1 MKILLLED
9 DLPTS
14 DFLANTLS
22 SHHYAVDIISD
33 GAAGLD
39 MASRWHYDLLI
50 LDWVLPTLDGL
61 EVCRRLRAQGSRTP
75 ILMLTVRDANDDIV
89 AGLDAGADDYLPKS
103 SDASQLLARV
113 RALLRR
119 SKGTS
124 LPVLQWGDLHLDPA
138 LAQVT
143 YQQTIIPCRPKEYEL
158 LELFL
163 RNPQRLLTRSV
174 IIDCLWPMDD
184 APVEGSVTNLI
195 KDLRQRLKSAGL
207 PVSPIE
213 TVYGLGYRLKLL
225 AELGENAEPELDTA
239 ALAMPEASTA
249 SLQTVLEQA
258 TRRFQDSL
266 VQRLAVLDEAVQ
278 LLQKGGLQQPQ
289 RHGAWVE
296 AHKLAGG
303 LGLFGCS
310 QAEAAAEAI
319 EILLTTSGT
328 SDQQL
333 AQELDQC
340 LQELKQALAQ
350 PSHLC
355 SKTTQP

>member
-9 DLPTS
+9 DQSTS
-14 DFLANTLS
+14 QFLADTLS
-22 SHHYAVDIISD
+22 SHHYAVDAIAD

-61 EVCRRLRAQGSRTP
+61 EVCRRLRSQGNRTP
-75 ILMLTVRDANDDIV
+75 ILMLTVKDASDDIV

-103 SDASQLLARV
+103 RDASQLLARV

-119 SKGTS
+119 STSTS
-124 LPVLQWGDLHLDPA
+124 LPVLQWGELRLDPA

-143 YQQTIIPCRPKEYEL
+143 YQQKIINCRPKEYEL

-184 APVEGSVTNLI
+184 TPVEGSVTNLI
-195 KDLRQRLKSAGL
+195 KDLRQRLKIAGL
-207 PVSPIE
+207 PASPIE
-213 TVYGLGYRLKLL
+213 TVYGLGYRLKIL
-225 AELGENAEPELDTA
+225 PEDSHSTYPASDFGPASPASPNLNLTLQQA
-239 ALAMPEASTA
+239 A
-249 SLQTVLEQA
+249 Q
-258 TRRFQDSL
+258 RFQTSL
-266 VQRLAVLDEAVQ
+266 DQRLAILDDAVR
-278 LLQKGGLQQPQ
+278 LLQTGALTPPQQ
-289 RHGAWVE
+289 HGAWAE

-303 LGLFGCS
+303 LALFGYQ

-319 EILLTTSGT
+319 ECLLKTQPA

-333 AQELDQC
+333 AQELGQC
-340 LQELKQALAQ
+340 VDELKQALAQ
-350 PSHLC
+350 PSHLFTE
-355 SKTTQP
+355 TTQR